1 MIEISEYA
9 YAKLLKVLSAN
20 LHIST
25 DYGSP
30 PIFYWYRRIIAE
42 TQNIENCRYLRR
54 GDYKY
59 NLQYSLGIAHVKCE
73 YVGRNRVLIITN
85 YDINTRALFSWKSM
99 SSAGGM
105 MSRTRVRP
113 TPLGYRKLRTKPLF
127 GYRFVINGKGE
138 YNLID
143 QSGKLITQWFR
154 NFKRLTKPY
163 GKYQIIAY
171 LNIRGYQYALGY
183 DRNVY
188 NMNMLWTEG
197 RRESIDLLITDAL
210 NSIQRQQLNESSDGI
225 IRINENQLLLI
236 IKDIAQYLVA

>member
-9 YAKLLKVLSAN
+9 YRVLLKVLSAN
-20 LHIST
+20 LHISS

-42 TQNIENCRYLRR
+42 TQNIENSRYLRR

-99 SSAGGM
+99 SSVGGM

-113 TPLGYRKLRTKPLF
+113 TPLGYRRLRTKPLF
-127 GYRFVINGKGE
+127 GYRFVMNGTKE

-143 QSGKLITQWFR
+143 QNGKLITQWFR
-154 NFKRLTKPY
+154 NIKRLPKPY
-163 GKYQIIAY
+163 GKYQTIAY
-171 LNIRGYQYALGY
+171 LNIEGHLCALGLYGKVY
-183 DRNVY
+183 D
-188 NMNMLWTEG
+188 MNRLWKDMYS
-197 RRESIDLLITDAL
+197 ESINLLIRDAL
-210 NSIQRQQLNESSDGI
+210 KHIQKQQLNESRDGI
-225 IRINENQLLLI
+225 IRINENQLHSI
-236 IKDIAQYLVA
+236 IKEIVQYLVG

>member
-9 YAKLLKVLSAN
+9 YRVLLKVLSAN
-20 LHIST
+20 LHISS

-42 TQNIENCRYLRR
+42 TQNRENSRYLRR

-99 SSAGGM
+99 SSVGGM

-163 GKYQIIAY
+163 GKYQTIAY
-171 LNIRGYQYALGY
+171 LNIEGHLCALGLYGKVY
-183 DRNVY
+183 D
-188 NMNMLWTEG
+188 MNRLWKDMYS
-197 RRESIDLLITDAL
+197 ESINLLIRDAL
-210 NSIQRQQLNESSDGI
+210 KHIQKQQLNESRDGI
-225 IRINENQLLLI
+225 IRINENQLHSI
-236 IKDIAQYLVA
+236 IKEIVQYLVG